1 MSKTSVEVE
10 AVISAHSVSQGNRMA
25 KEFKP
30 YVEADRFDK
39 KLEKLEERYP
49 IAKDNLHSWT
59 LFHRTLQSTLIL
71 LEKQLEKVAKDA
83 PT

>member
-1 MSKTSVEVE
+1 VEVE
-10 AVISAHSVSQGNRMA
+10 AVISAPSVSQGNRMA